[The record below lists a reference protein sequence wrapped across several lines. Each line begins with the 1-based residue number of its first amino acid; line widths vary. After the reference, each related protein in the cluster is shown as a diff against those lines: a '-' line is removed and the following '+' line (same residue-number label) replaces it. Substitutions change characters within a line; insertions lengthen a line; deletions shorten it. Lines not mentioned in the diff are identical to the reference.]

1 MTEVP
6 RPTHGQTPSLTP
18 SEINDFVAVQYPAA
32 SGRYRSVEIGEGY
45 AVARWAHDPAL
56 DRPGGLISGPT
67 QFTLCDTVLWH
78 LSFTVV
84 GLRAMAVTSDLH
96 ITFLRPARGGD
107 LLARAELIRAGRSR
121 ITGDVIVWVDGERDR
136 PVAHAVGSYAL
147 LEDR

>member
-1 MTEVP
+1 MP
-6 RPTHGQTPSLTP
+6 TPSQ
-18 SEINDFVAVQYPAA
+18 INEFVAAEYPAA
-32 SGRYRSVEIGEGY
+32 STRYRSVEVGEGF
-45 AVARWAHDPAL
+45 AVARWTYDAAL

-67 QFTLCDTVLWH
+67 QFTLCDSVLWH

-84 GLRAMAVTSDLH
+84 GLEAMAVTSDLH

-121 ITGDVIVWVDGERDR
+121 ITGDVIVWVDDDRDR

-147 LEDR
+147 LGAR